1 MHTIFIGL
9 GYSMAALTLYNMYT
23 DQPEAA
29 RFTTIMCG
37 IFTILQKLY
46 S

>member
-1 MHTIFIGL
+1 MHTIFVVLCYI
-9 GYSMAALTLYNMYT
+9 MAALTLYNAYKN
-23 DQPEAA
+23 QPEAG

-37 IFTILQKLY
+37 IFIILQKLY

>member
-1 MHTIFIGL
+1 MNIVFTIL
-9 GYSMAALTLYNMYT
+9 GYAMAALSLYNMSKQET
-23 DQPEAA
+23 EAA
-29 RFTTIMCG
+29 RFTIVMCG

>member
-1 MHTIFIGL
+1 MSIVFTIL
-9 GYSMAALTLYNMYT
+9 AWAVAALSLYNMSNQET
-23 DQPEAA
+23 EAA
-29 RFTTIMCG
+29 RFTIIMCG